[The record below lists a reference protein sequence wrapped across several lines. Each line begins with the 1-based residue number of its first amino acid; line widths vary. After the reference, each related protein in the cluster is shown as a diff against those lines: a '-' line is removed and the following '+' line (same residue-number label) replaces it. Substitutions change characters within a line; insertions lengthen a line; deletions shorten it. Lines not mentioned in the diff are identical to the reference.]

1 MNSWKSKWHDTCNAR
16 FTLSFSN
23 QIQEL
28 IIENEAR
35 SKKECKKRYKLI
47 SFENEA
53 LFNTLNYQ
61 IICPSCHPSVSCPRH
76 SHISYC
82 TDTGPKPN
90 PKAKNRM
97 PLIRKKYLDREK
109 KLKEL
114 LNEFHDLTFEDQM
127 SKLEFYCTQ
136 FGLYTSD
143 KEASDFGKVP
153 EPSLSEIQEFQSAS
167 FLSFREVLNY

>member
-1 MNSWKSKWHDTCNAR
+1 MKPDQKKNVKNDTNWFHSKM
-16 FTLSFSN
+16 
-23 QIQEL
+23 
-28 IIENEAR
+28 
-35 SKKECKKRYKLI
+35 
-47 SFENEA
+47 
-53 LFNTLNYQ
+53 
-61 IICPSCHPSVSCPRH
+61 
-76 SHISYC
+76 
-82 TDTGPKPN
+82 KPF
-90 PKAKNRM
+90 
-97 PLIRKKYLDREK
+97 LK

-167 FLSFREVLNY
+167 FLSFREVLNYWNGSHNIFYVLR

>member
-1 MNSWKSKWHDTCNAR
+1 MEYISKYTAQV
-16 FTLSFSN
+16 T
-23 QIQEL
+23 
-28 IIENEAR
+28 
-35 SKKECKKRYKLI
+35 
-47 SFENEA
+47 
-53 LFNTLNYQ
+53 
-61 IICPSCHPSVSCPRH
+61 
-76 SHISYC
+76 
-82 TDTGPKPN
+82 
-90 PKAKNRM
+90 KNRM

-167 FLSFREVLNY
+167 FLSFREVLNYWNGSHNIFYVLR

>member
-1 MNSWKSKWHDTCNAR
+1 M
-16 FTLSFSN
+16 
-23 QIQEL
+23 E
-28 IIENEAR
+28 
-35 SKKECKKRYKLI
+35 
-47 SFENEA
+47 
-53 LFNTLNYQ
+53 
-61 IICPSCHPSVSCPRH
+61 
-76 SHISYC
+76 
-82 TDTGPKPN
+82 G
-90 PKAKNRM
+90 KNRKKS
-97 PLIRKKYLDREK
+97 LVYHILDRKKGQNYELLIHTVCRNSILSALDRK
-109 KLKEL
+109 KLSALDLDRKKTLKEL

>member
-1 MNSWKSKWHDTCNAR
+1 MRR
-16 FTLSFSN
+16 F
-23 QIQEL
+23 
-28 IIENEAR
+28 
-35 SKKECKKRYKLI
+35 KKKFKQ
-47 SFENEA
+47 F
-53 LFNTLNYQ
+53 
-61 IICPSCHPSVSCPRH
+61 
-76 SHISYC
+76 ISYLC
-82 TDTGPKPN
+82 TNYLNENCRFPHSWWNYHGSLSQSDFCLTTNSLENLNGRLKTKVGVGYLSRA
-90 PKAKNRM
+90 KAYKKLKEFHVEYISKYTAQVTKNRM